1 MVQRFF
7 FLLFPP
13 NKKKKTVVHNFTD
26 FTPAVRRIIFCRT
39 TRTTNRRVPDKLPT
53 TENRLKIA
61 VEKAIFSRKL
71 IFFYLFFTH
80 IYNIISGTIYDLSMF
95 RTIRVCTRGRGI
107 MNVFVHSCVRK
118 HILSLSLSRNNRNRW
133 PGGEEKN
140 KIILTYNTNLF
151 SWGQRRRRRQCYN
164 YYYYYPK
171 SL

>member
-1 MVQRFF
+1 MEKDWLPLGKTTIIGRFYIVLLIDSKLKDENRGTKIF

-118 HILSLSLSRNNRNRW
+118 HILSLSLS
-133 PGGEEKN
+133 K
-140 KIILTYNTNLF
+140 
-151 SWGQRRRRRQCYN
+151 
-164 YYYYYPK
+164 
-171 SL
+171 